1 MAIADVGIFSM
12 LRTPNAVASGTP
24 KDSRMA
30 IFATMLIALPFMAD
44 AMATQMARIV
54 ARIVSG

>member
-1 MAIADVGIFSM
+1 M

>member
-1 MAIADVGIFSM
+1 M
-12 LRTPNAVASGTP
+12 LRTRMQWHRERQKISC
-24 KDSRMA
+24 MA

-44 AMATQMARIV
+44 AMAAQMARIV